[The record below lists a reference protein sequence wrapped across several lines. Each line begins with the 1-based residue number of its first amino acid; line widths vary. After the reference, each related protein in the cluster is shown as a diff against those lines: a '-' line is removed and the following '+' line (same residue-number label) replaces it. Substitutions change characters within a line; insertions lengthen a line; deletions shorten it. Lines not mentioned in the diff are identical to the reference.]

1 MVRIPVVQ
9 IFADQRAAVSSAFHP
24 VPSSSSFSPAPAL
37 RTSEL
42 GKRRQRGRFTW
53 GCLGIVF
60 RAGNVVGHPQS
71 TVWRRREF
79 CCTCGPLYALHV
91 TLQLIQLHYNP
102 LFAREYQNISAQFQ
116 QFVSFCSFWDVYIC
130 FFPIDTKKS
139 PNNKRR
145 FSPSFQQ
152 HHFSRLI
159 RLLITRLVDERR
171 ARLLA

>member
-1 MVRIPVVQ
+1 MHTLVRIPVVQ

-24 VPSSSSFSPAPAL
+24 VPSSSSFSLAPAL

-102 LFAREYQNISAQFQ
+102 LFCQRISKYKCP
-116 QFVSFCSFWDVYIC
+116 VSAIC
-130 FFPIDTKKS
+130 KLLFFLGCIYMFFP
-139 PNNKRR
+139 
-145 FSPSFQQ
+145 
-152 HHFSRLI
+152 H
-159 RLLITRLVDERR
+159 
-171 ARLLA
+171 